1 MQAEIVSEVFPPS
14 FFLVWH
20 LSEVTW
26 ISLSFKIEKDA
37 RHFINSCI
45 LRWSEAS
52 SGWTDVSPRST
63 KSDCLMNFYILT
75 LRFEPIEVK
84 VGIYQCGLF

>member
-1 MQAEIVSEVFPPS
+1 MQAEIMSEVFPPS

-52 SGWTDVSPRST
+52 SGWPDVSPRST
-63 KSDCLMNFYILT
+63 KSGRPYEFLYLNIK
-75 LRFEPIEVK
+75 I
-84 VGIYQCGLF
+84 